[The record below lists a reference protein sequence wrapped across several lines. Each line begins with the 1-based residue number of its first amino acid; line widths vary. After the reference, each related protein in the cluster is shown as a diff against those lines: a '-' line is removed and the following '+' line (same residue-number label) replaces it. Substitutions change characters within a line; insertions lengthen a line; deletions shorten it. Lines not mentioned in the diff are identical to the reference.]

1 MRLHHLPLVSFACL
15 SVALAGCGTTV
26 SSPATTESSPVSP
39 GDPTPAPSDSPQPEV
54 GTPPELPA
62 VTEFNATMT
71 GPEVTPPVYGTDA
84 AGTGTFALDADRAT
98 LHYTVAHRV
107 EAPTAA
113 HLHLGLA
120 GEAGEVLLPLTMVDG
135 AIEGTVAVTPAQ
147 ATAIENGTAYVDV
160 HTAAHPAGEIRGQ
173 IVRPGEVVYV
183 AHLTGDQENPPTDA
197 TGAGLA
203 AFLVDGTTNRMRF
216 MVRAAGL
223 SAEPSSAVVAF
234 GPAGLNGPL
243 ALDLAD
249 PKTPSS
255 SSFTGVRSV
264 SSTEDLDLGRWY
276 VNLASARYPGGEV
289 RGQILRP
296 GQELYVGRLN
306 GDEAV
311 PPVSTSA
318 YGAVSLI
325 VDTHRDRVVYDVAV
339 AGTRA
344 TTAHLGEAPAGAN
357 GAPVM
362 PFEVLGD
369 TFRATRWITPD
380 STLLSSLGSGRV
392 YANVGSAEHPQGEL
406 RGQMLRVGL
415 PR

>member
-1 MRLHHLPLVSFACL
+1 MWLHHLPLVGAACL
-15 SVALAGCGTTV
+15 SAALAGCGTTV
-26 SSPATTESSPVSP
+26 SSPATTESSPLSP
-39 GDPTPAPSDSPQPEV
+39 ADPTPVAPGSPDPEI
-54 GTPPELPA
+54 GTAPESP
-62 VTEFNATMT
+62 VSVEFNATMT
-71 GPEVTPPVYGTDA
+71 APEVVPPVYGTAA
-84 AGTGTFALDADRAT
+84 AGTGTFSLDADRTT
-98 LHYTVAHRV
+98 LRYSVVHTV
-107 EAPTAA
+107 EAPTEV

-120 GEAGEVLLPLTMVDG
+120 GEAGEVMLPLTMVGG
-135 AIEGTVAVTPAQ
+135 AIEGSVAVTPAQ
-147 ATAIENGTAYVDV
+147 ASAIENGRAYVDV

-173 IVRPGEVVYV
+173 VVRPGEIVYV
-183 AHLTGDQENPPTDA
+183 ARLTGDQENPPSDA

-216 MVRAAGL
+216 SVRAAGL
-223 SAEPSSAVVAF
+223 SAEPTSAVIAF
-234 GPAGLNGPL
+234 GPAGLDGPL

-249 PKTPSS
+249 PKTPPSTAFS
-255 SSFTGVRSV
+255 GARTLT
-264 SSTEDLDLGRWY
+264 STEDLDLGRWY
-276 VNLASARYPGGEV
+276 VNLASQRYPRGEV

-306 GDEAV
+306 GTEAI

-325 VDTHRDRVVYDVAV
+325 VGSNRDRVVYDVAV
-339 AGTRA
+339 AGTRP
-344 TTAHLGEAPAGAN
+344 TTGFLGEAPAGET

-380 STLLSSLGSGRV
+380 STLLSSLAVGRV
-392 YANVGSAEHPQGEL
+392 YAAVGSAEHPEGEL
-406 RGQMLRVGL
+406 RGQMVRVGV